1 MPTPR
6 TDVVFTVSLPPEQA
20 LALAQLLKRM
30 TWSDFKGCSVDDDEA
45 YLMRDAADVL
55 RTALAE
61 AGYNPR

>member
-1 MPTPR
+1 MPAIR
-6 TDVVFTVSLPPEQA
+6 KNVEINVSLPPEQA

-45 YLMRDAADVL
+45 YVMRDAADVL

>member
-1 MPTPR
+1 MATPAQ
-6 TDVVFTVSLPPEQA
+6 DVVFTVSLPPEQA

-45 YLMRDAADVL
+45 YVMRDAADVL